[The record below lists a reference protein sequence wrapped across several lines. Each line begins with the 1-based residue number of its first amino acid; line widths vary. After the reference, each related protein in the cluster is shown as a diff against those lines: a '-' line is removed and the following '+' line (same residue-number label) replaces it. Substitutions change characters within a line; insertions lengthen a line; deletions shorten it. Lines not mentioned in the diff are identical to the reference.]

1 MKLNISSEKLIRL
14 MLTTNPTLARY
25 KGSIAAIRLLL
36 NTLGIKCSV
45 LTNKQ
50 SVMMKYEISG
60 LPEGYSV
67 NTVLDAIYR
76 ILNNHPGKNISLFP
90 TSNEDINEVIRVSND
105 EGETRNG
112 FSYPLSEYI
121 LYKSDT
127 SCEIVLLPFD
137 DEGITS
143 WNNTITPNDSI
154 PTNISNSERL
164 RYVAKAQSE
173 FISILNTYLKTVI
186 PGTSVKL
193 LEAKPI
199 VVTNDAFTSTEIVC
213 LLTNI
218 SDKNAEPIKSILAK
232 QLQEV
237 LPINIVVTPENIIGC
252 ALDEWILDK

>member
-50 SVMMKYEISG
+50 SIIMKYEISG
-60 LPEGYSV
+60 LPEGYNITDITRTIFGICYDNGTYIKPFIGETLLSV
-67 NTVLDAIYR
+67 LNEDYIHVQGFNSLVEYKDDTMLSYSLIPFTESFIASWNSDNRISQHDR
-76 ILNNHPGKNISLFP
+76 ILPLTVTERANYTIKAQTEFANILNKYLKNN
-90 TSNEDINEVIRVSND
+90 
-105 EGETRNG
+105 
-112 FSYPLSEYI
+112 YPNAKVTLSEAVPY
-121 LYKSDT
+121 L
-127 SCEIVLLPFD
+127 VA
-137 DEGITS
+137 
-143 WNNTITPNDSI
+143 DS
-154 PTNISNSERL
+154 SN
-164 RYVAKAQSE
+164 
-173 FISILNTYLKTVI
+173 
-186 PGTSVKL
+186 
-193 LEAKPI
+193 
-199 VVTNDAFTSTEIVC
+199 TSTEIVC

-252 ALDEWILDK
+252 ALDE

>member
-50 SVMMKYEISG
+50 SIVMKYEISG
-60 LPEGYSV
+60 LPEGYNTTDITHAIDGICYNNGTYIKPFFDETLLSV
-67 NTVLDAIYR
+67 INEDYIHVQGFNSLVEYKDDTALSYSLIPFTERRIESWNSDNRISQRDR
-76 ILNNHPGKNISLFP
+76 IL
-90 TSNEDINEVIRVSND
+90 
-105 EGETRNG
+105 
-112 FSYPLSEYI
+112 PLTVTERANY
-121 LYKSDT
+121 
-127 SCEIVLLPFD
+127 
-137 DEGITS
+137 
-143 WNNTITPNDSI
+143 TI
-154 PTNISNSERL
+154 
-164 RYVAKAQSE
+164 KAQTE
-173 FISILNTYLKTVI
+173 FANILNKYLKNNY
-186 PGTSVKL
+186 PN
-193 LEAKPI
+193 AN
-199 VVTNDAFTSTEIVC
+199 VTLSDAVPYLVADSSNTSTEIVC

-252 ALDEWILDK
+252 AVDE

>member
-67 NTVLDAIYR
+67 NTVLNAIYS
-76 ILNNHPGKNISLFP
+76 ILNNHPGKNISLFQ
-90 TSNEDINEVIRVSND
+90 NNNEVIRVSND
-105 EGETRNG
+105 EGDTRNG
-112 FSYPLSEYI
+112 FSDPLSEYI

-143 WNNTITPNDSI
+143 WNNTLTPDDSI

-252 ALDEWILDK
+252 AVDE

>member
-50 SVMMKYEISG
+50 SIIMKYEISG
-60 LPEGYSV
+60 LPEGYDSSDV
-67 NTVLDAIYR
+67 ISKFFGICYTN
-76 ILNNHPGKNISLFP
+76 GKYIKPF
-90 TSNEDINEVIRVSND
+90 V
-105 EGETRNG
+105 GETQLSVLNENYIHVQG
-112 FSYPLSEYI
+112 FDSLVKYKDDTTLSYSLIPFTESYIANWNIDPRIAQQDHILQLSV
-121 LYKSDT
+121 T
-127 SCEIVLLPFD
+127 
-137 DEGITS
+137 
-143 WNNTITPNDSI
+143 
-154 PTNISNSERL
+154 ERAK
-164 RYVAKAQSE
+164 YTVKAQTE
-173 FISILNTYLKTVI
+173 FVNLLNKYLKNYYPNAKVTI
-186 PGTSVKL
+186 S
-193 LEAKPI
+193 EAVPYL
-199 VVTNDAFTSTEIVC
+199 VTDSSDISTEIVC

-252 ALDEWILDK
+252 ASDE

>member
-50 SVMMKYEISG
+50 SIVMKYEISG

-67 NTVLDAIYR
+67 NTVLNAIYS
-76 ILNNHPGKNISLFP
+76 ILRNHPGKNISLFQ
-90 TSNEDINEVIRVSND
+90 NNNEVIRVSND
-105 EGETRNG
+105 EGITRNG
-112 FSYPLSEYI
+112 FSDPLSEYI

-143 WNNTITPNDSI
+143 WNNNLTPDDSI

-252 ALDEWILDK
+252 ALDE

>member
-60 LPEGYSV
+60 LPEGYSIDNLSV
-67 NTVLDAIYR
+67 DIRGCLS
-76 ILNNHPGKNISLFP
+76 HGGKNIALFHGNNQVVRA
-90 TSNEDINEVIRVSND
+90 TND
-105 EGETRNG
+105 EGITRNG
-112 FSYPLSEYI
+112 FYPLRDYI
-121 LYKSDT
+121 IYKSDT
-127 SCEIVLLPFD
+127 SCEIVLRPFD
-137 DEGITS
+137 DLWITH
-143 WNNTITPNDSI
+143 WNDNPTATDTI
-154 PTNISNSERL
+154 PTNISNIERAK
-164 RYVAKAQSE
+164 YVVKAQTE
-173 FISILNTYLKTVI
+173 FANILNKYLKNNYPNAKVTL
-186 PGTSVKL
+186 S
-193 LEAKPI
+193 EAKPI

-252 ALDEWILDK
+252 AADE

>member
-50 SVMMKYEISG
+50 SIVMKYEISG
-60 LPEGYSV
+60 LPEGYNITDITRAISGICYNYGTYIKPFFDETLLSV
-67 NTVLDAIYR
+67 LNENYIHVQGFNSLVEYKDDTALSYSLIPFTERRIESWNSDNRISQRDR
-76 ILNNHPGKNISLFP
+76 IL
-90 TSNEDINEVIRVSND
+90 
-105 EGETRNG
+105 
-112 FSYPLSEYI
+112 PLTVTERANY
-121 LYKSDT
+121 
-127 SCEIVLLPFD
+127 
-137 DEGITS
+137 
-143 WNNTITPNDSI
+143 TI
-154 PTNISNSERL
+154 
-164 RYVAKAQSE
+164 KAQTE
-173 FISILNTYLKTVI
+173 FANILNKYLKNNY
-186 PGTSVKL
+186 PN
-193 LEAKPI
+193 AK
-199 VVTNDAFTSTEIVC
+199 VTLSDAVPYLVADSSNTSTEIVC

-252 ALDEWILDK
+252 ALDE

>member
-50 SVMMKYEISG
+50 SIVMKYEISG
-60 LPEGYSV
+60 LPEGYNITEITNAIFGICYDYGTYIKPFFDETLLSV
-67 NTVLDAIYR
+67 LNENYIHVQGFNSLVEYKDDTTLSYSLIPFTERRIESWNSDNRISQRDR
-76 ILNNHPGKNISLFP
+76 IL
-90 TSNEDINEVIRVSND
+90 
-105 EGETRNG
+105 
-112 FSYPLSEYI
+112 PLTVTERANY
-121 LYKSDT
+121 
-127 SCEIVLLPFD
+127 
-137 DEGITS
+137 
-143 WNNTITPNDSI
+143 TI
-154 PTNISNSERL
+154 
-164 RYVAKAQSE
+164 KAQTE
-173 FISILNTYLKTVI
+173 FANILNKYLKNNYHN
-186 PGTSVKL
+186 
-193 LEAKPI
+193 AK
-199 VVTNDAFTSTEIVC
+199 VTLSDAVPYLVADSSNTSTEIIC

-252 ALDEWILDK
+252 ALDE

>member
-50 SVMMKYEISG
+50 SIVMKYEISG
-60 LPEGYSV
+60 LPEGYNITEITNAIFGICYNYGTYIKPFFDETLLSV
-67 NTVLDAIYR
+67 LNENYIHVQGFNSLVEYKDDTALSYSLIPFTERRIESWNSDNRISQRDR
-76 ILNNHPGKNISLFP
+76 IL
-90 TSNEDINEVIRVSND
+90 
-105 EGETRNG
+105 
-112 FSYPLSEYI
+112 PLTVTERANY
-121 LYKSDT
+121 
-127 SCEIVLLPFD
+127 
-137 DEGITS
+137 
-143 WNNTITPNDSI
+143 TI
-154 PTNISNSERL
+154 
-164 RYVAKAQSE
+164 KAQTE
-173 FISILNTYLKTVI
+173 FANILNKYLKNNY
-186 PGTSVKL
+186 PN
-193 LEAKPI
+193 AK
-199 VVTNDAFTSTEIVC
+199 VTLSDAVPYLVADSSNTSTEIIC

-252 ALDEWILDK
+252 ALDE

>member
-67 NTVLDAIYR
+67 NTVLNAIR
-76 ILNNHPGKNISLFP
+76 SILNNHPGKNISLFQYR
-90 TSNEDINEVIRVSND
+90 NEVIRVSDD
-105 EGETRNG
+105 EGRTRNG
-112 FSYPLSEYI
+112 FRAPLSDYI

-143 WNNTITPNDSI
+143 WNNTITHTDSI
-154 PTNISNSERL
+154 PTSISNSERL

-252 ALDEWILDK
+252 ALDE